1 LDCAFEER
9 LARYPVAHPPKL
21 KQDGARERSQKM
33 WYAEV
38 ILMGLGVGVLVGLMG
53 IGGGV
58 VLVPAMVYLLG
69 FDQLMAQGTSLFLQ
83 LPPLGLGALIV
94 YWREKRV
101 DLWAGADCALGFL
114 IGGYFGSKIAINM
127 DQINLRGAFGI
138 FTVTAAALLWWKSR
152 PKPAD
157 SIPAPDPLPGAATP
171 PGTRSPARLILILLV
186 ATCVGVFS
194 GLFGVGGGVLLV
206 PLMVL
211 LFAFDQHVA
220 QGTSLIALVPPVGL
234 LAFLNYARAQH
245 VNWTVGLLIM
255 PGVFLGGFVGSRLAQ
270 KLSPRRMRRVFAAF
284 LVVLG
289 IWQIASAWLLH

>member
-1 LDCAFEER
+1 
-9 LARYPVAHPPKL
+9 
-21 KQDGARERSQKM
+21 M

-83 LPPLGLGALIV
+83 LPPLGLGALLV

-101 DLWAGADCALGFL
+101 DLWAGAACALGFL

-127 DQINLRGAFGI
+127 EQHNLRGAFGI
-138 FTVTAAALLWWKSR
+138 FTITAAAMLWWKSR
-152 PKPAD
+152 PKPVQGAL
-157 SIPAPDPLPGAATP
+157 ALDPLTDATARR
-171 PGTRSPARLILILLV
+171 GTHSPARLILILIV
-186 ATCVGVFS
+186 ATGVGVFS

-234 LAFLNYARAQH
+234 LAFLNYAHAQH

-255 PGVFLGGFVGSRLAQ
+255 PGVFLGGFAGSRLAQ

-289 IWQIASAWLLH
+289 VWQITTAWLLK

>member
-1 LDCAFEER
+1 
-9 LARYPVAHPPKL
+9 
-21 KQDGARERSQKM
+21 M

-38 ILMGLGVGVLVGLMG
+38 ILMGLSVGVLVGLMG

-69 FDQLMAQGTSLFLQ
+69 MDQHMAQGTSLFLQ
-83 LPPLGLGALIV
+83 LPPLGLGALLV
-94 YWREKRV
+94 YWRDKRV

-114 IGGYFGSKIAINM
+114 IGGYFGSKIAISM
-127 DQINLRGAFGI
+127 DSQNLRGAFGI
-138 FTVTAAALLWWKSR
+138 FIVTAALLLWWKSR
-152 PKPAD
+152 AKPE
-157 SIPAPDPLPGAATP
+157 PAESSPTPDPSPDSTAR
-171 PGTRSPARLILILLV
+171 PGTRSPARLILILVV
-186 ATCVGVFS
+186 ATSVGIFS

-234 LAFLNYARAQH
+234 LAFLNYSNAH
-245 VNWTVGLLIM
+245 EVDWKVGLLIM
-255 PGVFLGGFVGSRLAQ
+255 PGVFLGGLVGSRLAQ

-284 LVVLG
+284 LIVLG
-289 IWQIASAWLLH
+289 IWQITTAWLLH

>member
-1 LDCAFEER
+1 
-9 LARYPVAHPPKL
+9 
-21 KQDGARERSQKM
+21 M

-69 FDQLMAQGTSLFLQ
+69 FDQHLAQGTSLFLQ
-83 LPPLGLGALIV
+83 LPPLGLGALLV

-114 IGGYFGSKIAINM
+114 IGGYFGSKIAIGM
-127 DQINLRGAFGI
+127 DSRNLRGAFGI
-138 FTVTAAALLWWKSR
+138 FIITAALLLWWKSR
-152 PKPAD
+152 PKPGSAESSPTLD
-157 SIPAPDPLPGAATP
+157 PSPESIFRR
-171 PGTRSPARLILILLV
+171 GTRSPLRLILILIV
-186 ATCVGVFS
+186 GTGVGVCS

-234 LAFLNYARAQH
+234 LAFLNYAHAQE
-245 VNWTVGLLIM
+245 VSWKVGLLIM
-255 PGVFLGGFVGSRLAQ
+255 PGVFLGGLVGSRLAQ

-284 LVVLG
+284 LAILG
-289 IWQIASAWLLH
+289 VWQIASAWLLK